1 MCIIRRR
8 RGERECMAL
17 DFSCKVSFV
26 SHGTADPR
34 FLDNLMGTR
43 NQKENVESKMLFCPP
58 DDSGPTHKRK
68 KKRRRSIRVE
78 RERRD
83 LVLVHLETHTHRTSR
98 ALSSSSVSHI
108 RNTLLIFLLYSDAR
122 SRNNPTVKRYRIHP
136 FLLGINA
143 AAAKLN
149 LLKN

>member
-68 KKRRRSIRVE
+68 KKTKKIYKS
-78 RERRD
+78 RERD

-122 SRNNPTVKRYRIHP
+122 SRNNPAVKRYRIHP

-143 AAAKLN
+143 AAAKMN

>member
-1 MCIIRRR
+1 
-8 RGERECMAL
+8 MAL

-68 KKRRRSIRVE
+68 KTKKIYKSRE
-78 RERRD
+78 RETRSGSRPLGNAHAQD
-83 LVLVHLETHTHRTSR
+83 ITSS
-98 ALSSSSVSHI
+98 LFIFSFSYQKHI
-108 RNTLLIFLLYSDAR
+108 ANISTLLRCEI
-122 SRNNPTVKRYRIHP
+122 PK
-136 FLLGINA
+136 
-143 AAAKLN
+143 
-149 LLKN
+149 